1 MKNKNNYYLLKD
13 AIIITPFRTIEG
25 YNLFVEE
32 GKIARIVKKNI
43 LISDVKKFKILDLEG
58 KYFLAPGLIDI
69 HTHGGGGE
77 DCLGGEIEVI
87 SKYKLKQGVTGYLP
101 TLMSSP
107 LELIYESFESIK
119 NFNKS
124 GKDLLLPKVLGVHIE
139 GNYLSEKYK
148 GAQILKY
155 LRKPDVNECREIIK
169 ASDCLLK
176 IMTLAPELEGC
187 LEIVEL
193 LSSYG
198 IISSAGH
205 SNASPKDLDLA
216 INKGL
221 SHITHAFNAMGEMS
235 FFEPGVRYP
244 GMEGYVL
251 VKDELKLEVIGE
263 LTHVNPSIMEIIY
276 RTKGKDNIIIIT
288 DSLSVSGLGPGKYKM
303 GVSNLTLEENSDI
316 ARLEDGGLAGSVVPL
331 NKAVKTFFENTSATL
346 NEAIQMASYNPA
358 SSLGISYRK
367 GSIEVGKDADLI
379 VFDKDF
385 EIKKVF
391 IEGKLALDDD

>member
-1 MKNKNNYYLLKD
+1 MKNINNNYLLKD
-13 AIIITPFRTIEG
+13 AVIITPFKTIKG
-25 YNLFVEE
+25 HNLFVED
-32 GKIARIVKKNI
+32 GKITRIVRKNI

-58 KYFLAPGLIDI
+58 RYFLAPGFIDI

-87 SKYKLKQGVTGYLP
+87 SKYKLKQGVTGYLA

-205 SNASPKDLDLA
+205 SNASPEDLDLA

-235 FFEPGVRYP
+235 FFEPGVRHP
-244 GMEGYVL
+244 GMEGYML
-251 VKDELKLEVIGE
+251 IKDELKLEVIGE
-263 LTHVNPSIMEIIY
+263 LTHVNPAIMEIIY

-288 DSLSVSGLGPGKYKM
+288 DSLSVSGLAPGKYKI
-303 GVSNLTLEENSDI
+303 GVSNLTLEENSDV

-358 SSLGISYRK
+358 SSLGISHRK

-379 VFDKDF
+379 VFDEDF

-391 IEGKLALDDD
+391 IEGKLALDDN

>member
-1 MKNKNNYYLLKD
+1 MKNKNNNYLLKD
-13 AIIITPFRTIEG
+13 PVIITPFKTIKG
-25 YNLFVEE
+25 HNLFVEE
-32 GKIARIVKKNI
+32 GKITRIVKKNI
-43 LISDVKKFKILDLEG
+43 LISDIKKFKIFDLEG

-77 DCLGGEIEVI
+77 DCLGGKIEVI
-87 SKYKLKQGVTGYLP
+87 SKYKLKQGVTGYLA
-101 TLMSSP
+101 TLMASP
-107 LELIYESFESIK
+107 LEFIYESFKSIK
-119 NFNKS
+119 NLNKS
-124 GKDLLLPKVLGVHIE
+124 GKDLLLPKVLGIHIE

-155 LRKPDVNECREIIK
+155 LRKPDVNECREIIE
-169 ASDCLLK
+169 AAEGLLK
-176 IMTLAPELEGC
+176 IMTLSPELKDC

-216 INKGL
+216 VNKGL
-221 SHITHAFNAMGEMS
+221 SHITHAFNAMGEMKFS
-235 FFEPGVRYP
+235 EPGVRHP

-251 VKDELKLEVIGE
+251 IKDELKLEVIGE
-263 LTHVNPSIMEIIY
+263 LTHVNPAIMEIIY

-288 DSLSVSGLGPGKYKM
+288 DSLSVSGLAPGKYII
-303 GVSNLTLEENSDI
+303 GISNLTLGKNSDV

-331 NKAVKTFFENTSATL
+331 NKAVRTFFENTSATL

-358 SSLGISYRK
+358 ASLGISSRK
-367 GSIEVGKDADLI
+367 GSIEIGKDADLV
-379 VFDKDF
+379 VFDKNF

>member
-1 MKNKNNYYLLKD
+1 MYNIKNNYILKN
-13 AIIITPFRTIEG
+13 AVIITPFKTIEG
-25 YNLFVEE
+25 YDLIVKE
-32 GKIARIVKKNI
+32 GKITRIVKKNI

-87 SKYKLKQGVTGYLP
+87 SKYKLKQGVTGYLA

-169 ASDCLLK
+169 RSEGLLK

-187 LEIVEL
+187 LEIVKL

-198 IISSAGH
+198 IISSVGH
-205 SNASPKDLDLA
+205 SDASMEDLNLA

-221 SHITHAFNAMGEMS
+221 SHVTHAFNALGEMRFS
-235 FFEPGVRYP
+235 EPGVRHP
-244 GMEGYVL
+244 GLEGYIL
-251 VKDELKLEVIGE
+251 VRDELKLEIISE
-263 LTHVNPSIMEIIY
+263 LTHINPVIMEIVY
-276 RTKGKDNIIIIT
+276 RTKKAENIIIIT
-288 DSLSVSGLGPGKYKM
+288 DSMSVSGLEPGKYEI
-303 GVSNLTLEENSDI
+303 GVTNLILEKNSDV
-316 ARLEDGGLAGSVVPL
+316 ARLEDGGLAGSVIPL
-331 NKAVKTFFENTSATL
+331 NKAVKTFFENTSTTL
-346 NEAIQMASYNPA
+346 NEAVQMASYNPA
-358 SSLGISYRK
+358 SSLGISHRK
-367 GSIEVGKDADLI
+367 GSIEVGKDADLV
-379 VFDKDF
+379 VFDKNF

>member
-1 MKNKNNYYLLKD
+1 RKNLK
-13 AIIITPFRTIEG
+13 
-25 YNLFVEE
+25 
-32 GKIARIVKKNI
+32 
-43 LISDVKKFKILDLEG
+43 
-58 KYFLAPGLIDI
+58 
-69 HTHGGGGE
+69 
-77 DCLGGEIEVI
+77 VI
-87 SKYKLKQGVTGYLP
+87 SKYKLKQGVTGYLA
-101 TLMSSP
+101 TLVASP

-169 ASDCLLK
+169 RSGGLLK

-198 IISSAGH
+198 IISSVGH
-205 SNASPKDLDLA
+205 SDASIEDLDLA

-221 SHITHAFNAMGEMS
+221 SHVTHAFNAMGEMRFS
-235 FFEPGVRYP
+235 EPGVRHP
-244 GMEGYVL
+244 GLEGYVL
-251 VKDELKLEVIGE
+251 VKDELKLEIISE
-263 LTHVNPSIMEIIY
+263 LTHLNPVIMEVVY
-276 RTKGKDNIIIIT
+276 RTKKAENIIIIT
-288 DSLSVSGLGPGKYKM
+288 DSLSVSGLAPGKYKI
-303 GVSNLTLEENSDI
+303 GVSNLTLEENSDV

-331 NKAVKTFFENTSATL
+331 NKAVMTFFENTSATL

-379 VFDKDF
+379 IFDEDF